1 MRTEYKLYILS
12 IDEPMKEWIKL
23 HAPISVTTLNLRC
36 FLCLLAEL
44 LYHIVSYRLH
54 LPPFWITH
62 HLFWHWILFWIFLC
76 PMLSPFDVH
85 CTAHC
90 TALTVLPPTICVWRV
105 IANLVMLFAPLR
117 TNAIKW
123 FSMFC
128 LLFIFILLILT
139 RWLYRHLVYNSFL
152 GCSRYSLLLQT
163 TPYHGISG
171 GNSITLN
178 LFTFVSP
185 RGV

>member
-1 MRTEYKLYILS
+1 
-12 IDEPMKEWIKL
+12 MKEWIKL

-36 FLCLLAEL
+36 FLLFACWVTIS
-44 LYHIVSYRLH
+44 YRIVSTFH
-54 LPPFWITH
+54 HSELPTT
-62 HLFWHWILFWIFLC
+62 C
-76 PMLSPFDVH
+76 FDTGFCFEFFCVRCSLLLM
-85 CTAHC
+85 CTALCCIALHC
-90 TALTVLPPTICVWRV
+90 TALTLLPPICVWRV

-139 RWLYRHLVYNSFL
+139 RWLYWHLVYNSIL